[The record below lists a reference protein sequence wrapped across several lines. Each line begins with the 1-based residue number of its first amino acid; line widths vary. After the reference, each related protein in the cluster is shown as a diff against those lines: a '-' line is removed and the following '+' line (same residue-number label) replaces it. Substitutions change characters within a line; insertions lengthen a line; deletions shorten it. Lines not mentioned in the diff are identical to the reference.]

1 MRKFN
6 FFCSWLLVI
15 TIAIGIITLGLNL
28 TLRIS
33 APYTFYFNDTHV
45 VSYVSGEYVNSEM
58 SDMIAGFM
66 NSWNP
71 DEFQIYEDTG
81 YAIEGIFDKIDS
93 HNMLI
98 VKHFLDISFIFC
110 VISIIISVAI
120 YRYFLKNN
128 YKEVLRDRFKVA
140 SVLTILLVVFEGI
153 LLNTKW
159 GLKLLYNF
167 ADFLPFSDKSA
178 LVTLLGDGFISIIDN
193 FIIGLTVIIFL
204 VTLYATHILTKQP
217 RIFY

>member
-1 MRKFN
+1 MFKI
-6 FFCSWLLVI
+6 LLVI
-15 TIAIGIITLGLNL
+15 
-28 TLRIS
+28 
-33 APYTFYFNDTHV
+33 
-45 VSYVSGEYVNSEM
+45 
-58 SDMIAGFM
+58 
-66 NSWNP
+66 
-71 DEFQIYEDTG
+71 
-81 YAIEGIFDKIDS
+81 
-93 HNMLI
+93 
-98 VKHFLDISFIFC
+98 
-110 VISIIISVAI
+110 
-120 YRYFLKNN
+120 
-128 YKEVLRDRFKVA
+128 
-140 SVLTILLVVFEGI
+140 FEGI